1 MKNVL
6 GCFVVF
12 FCMGIIC
19 VYLFKVS
26 FQAFYI
32 IALILAL
39 SCMLLINKGLSF
51 EVTLCALIFTLGAL
65 CLKNSYTTPKT
76 DIGRYIR
83 YRNNGPYIIKGFIN
97 SKPVF
102 KDAGSS
108 FIFRV
113 EELGLEGKRYKSCGN
128 IRVAVKG
135 INNFSYGEGLILFGS
150 AYRPYRFFT
159 GKIPLLMQVKKSS
172 SVTRLNTNKG
182 SLFKKSAFF
191 LKDNAESVFL
201 RHLSPLAASINR
213 AMILGDKKSIPAA
226 VYDYMVKSATVHI
239 MVVSGFHVGVIA
251 FISGVLLK
259 ILRIPRRI
267 RYFGVIFFLILY
279 CFITGASTPVMR
291 ATVMG
296 VFLTIGCFLQR
307 ETSLKS
313 SLSLAALFI
322 LAINPRDLF
331 SISFQLSFASVAAI
345 AYLYPC
351 LKALFQVERLRI
363 GFLKVIANSLLISF
377 SAWLGTAGLIAYYF
391 KIISP
396 VAILANLFI
405 IPLASL
411 LIISG
416 LSLAIA
422 SVFPPVLLGAFAGFN
437 ELIVFLL
444 LWLGRFFSD
453 LPFAYRY
460 L

>member
-65 CLKNSYTTPKT
+65 CLKNSYTTPRSG
-76 DIGRYIR
+76 ISQYARYKNDAV
-83 YRNNGPYIIKGFIN
+83 YAIKGFID
-97 SKPVF
+97 SRPVF
-102 KDAGSS
+102 KEESVS
-108 FIFRV
+108 FVFRAEEIQSGDKGHITCGDILV
-113 EELGLEGKRYKSCGN
+113 YSNAQNKLFYGEELILLGRLQKPFRLFKGKAQALMRIKNSS
-128 IRVAVKG
+128 ALVK
-135 INNFSYGEGLILFGS
+135 
-150 AYRPYRFFT
+150 
-159 GKIPLLMQVKKSS
+159 
-172 SVTRLNTNKG
+172 LNKNKG
-182 SLFKKSAFF
+182 SIFKRLAFY
-191 LKDNAESVFL
+191 LKDSTESIFK
-201 RHLSPLAASINR
+201 RCLSPLAASINN
-213 AMILGDKKSIPAA
+213 AMILGEKKGIPRV
-226 VYDYMVKSATVHI
+226 VYDSMVKSGTVHI

-251 FISGVLLK
+251 FISGIFLK
-259 ILRIPRRI
+259 ILRIPRKI
-267 RYFGVIFFLILY
+267 RYFGIIFCLILY
-279 CFITGASTPVMR
+279 SLIAGVSTPVIR

-437 ELIVFLL
+437 ELIVFFL